1 MTKLEE
7 KSMRKQQFILG
18 WLCTVLPF
26 VSIGFGLI
34 GAITKCNPPT
44 WWYSISATFFAN
56 SNVILIGLLFTTGIY
71 FWAYEGYDK
80 MDNIVTKLCAVF
92 SFMIIAFPTQ
102 LYSCTDKL
110 QLVGLFCLPNKI
122 SCVIHCISSISLYGC
137 FIVMILR
144 FTKSSGE
151 MTDKKKFRNLLY
163 LTFAII
169 MGLCGVLIFF
179 KSILKWPGYTTIILE
194 TIAQLCFGLSWL
206 IKAGKFKFLNDYINN
221 TI

>member
-102 LYSCTDKL
+102 LYSCIDKL

-137 FIVMILR
+137 FIIMILR

-151 MTDKKKFRNLLY
+151 VTDKKKFRNLLY

-179 KSILKWPGYTTIILE
+179 KSILKWPGYVTIILE

-206 IKAGKFKFLNDYINN
+206 IKAGKFKFLNDYINK